1 MSPAQTTMPPLP
13 LEIRTRP
20 DILGLSIEE
29 IAGLAALDGEPRYR
43 AAQIFRWLHQRAASS
58 VMEMTDL
65 PEELRRAL
73 DRTVRIPRVVPS
85 RVEASTGDAATKT
98 VLKMED
104 GNVVESVLMREGAKR
119 TLCVSTQVGC
129 AVGCVFCA
137 TGAIGLTRH
146 LSAGE
151 ILRQIY
157 DAEARLGAEAA
168 PGRLTNVV
176 LMGMGEPLHNFDA
189 VRRALTNLVSPR
201 GRKMS
206 SRRITLSTSGYPERI
221 ARLAKEGPAVRL
233 AISLTAATN
242 ELRTRLIPLN
252 KKHPIEALIEA
263 GRIYEETT
271 GSRVTYE
278 YVLLAGVNDSE
289 GDARRLARLL
299 RGRRVNLIP
308 LNPHAFS
315 PMQPPAPEVV
325 DRFHAVLKGLGI
337 TSTVRWSKG
346 REIQA
351 ACGQL
356 AAQA

>member
-1 MSPAQTTMPPLP
+1 MPPHP

-20 DILGLSIEE
+20 DILGMSVEE
-29 IAGLAALDGEPRYR
+29 IAALPALAGEPRYR
-43 AAQIFRWLHQRAASS
+43 AAQIFRWLHQRAAASAL
-58 VMEMTDL
+58 EMTDL
-65 PEELRRAL
+65 PEALRHAL
-73 DRTVRIPRVVPS
+73 EGSVRIPRVVPA
-85 RVEASTGDAATKT
+85 RVEAGETATKT
-98 VLKMED
+98 VLRLED
-104 GNVVESVLMREGAKR
+104 GNVVEAVLMRDDQKR

-157 DAEARLGAEAA
+157 DTEARLAAEES

-176 LMGMGEPLHNFDA
+176 LMGMGEPLHNFEP
-189 VRRALTNLVSPR
+189 VHRALTNLVSPR

-206 SRRITLSTSGYPERI
+206 PRRITLSTSGYPERI

-233 AISLTAATN
+233 AISLTAPTN
-242 ELRTRLIPLN
+242 ELRTQLIPLN
-252 KKHPIEALIEA
+252 KRHPIEQLVEA
-263 GRIYEETT
+263 GRLYEEMT

-278 YVLLAGVNDSE
+278 YVLLAGINDSE
-289 GDARRLARLL
+289 GDARRLGKLL

-315 PMQPPAPEVV
+315 TMAPPAPEVV
-325 DRFHAVLKGLGI
+325 DRFHGILKSLGI